1 MLQGCAFAEPCSFE
15 FIEPAQRSST
25 ALPSH
30 VILRKYTVPPLP
42 GTQMRACALHAS
54 QHSCAVYTLKDI
66 PQFSEPPLKPACCVG
81 WHDGSAWYESRGGG
95 DDASGGGGGG
105 DVSGGG
111 GDTSGGGGGERI
123 SDANVRISDASVR
136 NSEIAAVRFAARSER
151 RRRWPW
157 MRSSAT
163 DAAATRSHR
172 HLFAMERDGRGH
184 KDALGCPQPGKLAPT
199 APT

>member
-1 MLQGCAFAEPCSFE
+1 M
-15 FIEPAQRSST
+15 
-25 ALPSH
+25 
-30 VILRKYTVPPLP
+30 ILRKYTVPPLP

-123 SDANVRISDASVR
+123 SDANVRISDAS

-163 DAAATRSHR
+163 DAAATSSHR
-172 HLFAMERDGRGH
+172 HLFAMERDGRGR
-184 KDALGCPQPGKLAPT
+184 DEQPGRARLPT
-199 APT
+199 SLELGSTPRT

>member
-25 ALPSH
+25 TLPSH

-105 DVSGGG
+105 DVSGGR
-111 GDTSGGGGGERI
+111 GDTSGGERI
-123 SDANVRISDASVR
+123 SDASVRIVFIPCLACNGHDV
-136 NSEIAAVRFAARSER
+136 
-151 RRRWPW
+151 
-157 MRSSAT
+157 T
-163 DAAATRSHR
+163 DAIACPLHAADTLVGCLYHQGLDFCGDQAL
-172 HLFAMERDGRGH
+172 LFSELLIQED
-184 KDALGCPQPGKLAPT
+184 T
-199 APT
+199 AR